1 MLTIVFVRYSHSAV
15 FPW

>member
-15 FPW
+15 FP